1 MKCDTNVRV
10 NRPRDEKQVEL
21 RNTECRYRK
30 NGVRLSK
37 NSSATL
43 LDPAAG
49 SCSWTLQL
57 DPAAGPCSWILQ
69 LDPAA
74 GPCSWIL
81 QILQILRLL
90 RPEESFS

>member
-57 DPAAGPCSWILQ
+57 DPAAGSCSWTLQ
-69 LDPAA
+69 LDPADPA
-74 GPCSWIL
+74 DPAAASTRGVFLMKREHI
-81 QILQILRLL
+81 
-90 RPEESFS
+90 